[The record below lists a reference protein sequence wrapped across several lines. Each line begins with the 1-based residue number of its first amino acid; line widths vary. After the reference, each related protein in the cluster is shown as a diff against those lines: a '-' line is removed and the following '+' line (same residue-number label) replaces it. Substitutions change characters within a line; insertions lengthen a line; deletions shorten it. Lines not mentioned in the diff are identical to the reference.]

1 MFDIMGIKFRI
12 MVIMLKI
19 MTIMFDIM
27 AIKFRIMVIVMK
39 IMTIMFDIMSKAEGN
54 NYFLR

>member
-1 MFDIMGIKFRI
+1 MVIMLKIMTVMFDIMGIKFRI

-27 AIKFRIMVIVMK
+27 
-39 IMTIMFDIMSKAEGN
+39 SKAEGN

>member
-1 MFDIMGIKFRI
+1 MGIKFRIMTVMFDIMGIKFRI

-27 AIKFRIMVIVMK
+27 
-39 IMTIMFDIMSKAEGN
+39 SKAEGN